1 MAVQYMTSIGDTGQI
16 EKLLKGDQLDGRKE
30 KRIVFAG
37 RSNAGKSSLLNALT
51 RTKAAHISREP
62 GKTRKVNLF
71 FCSMLNR
78 VVVDLPGYGFA
89 KRNKTEKRL
98 WGELISAYMSAD
110 QANIDWIVLVTDS
123 RHGPA
128 DSDLEAMKFFQES
141 GLPVCLVLSKIDKL
155 NQKQLNARKKEVK
168 ELLAGYSPDRIFWTS
183 SSKGKGVRE
192 VSNEITNG

>member
-16 EKLLKGDQLDGRKE
+16 EKLLRDDQLDGHKE
-30 KRIVFAG
+30 ARIVFAG

-71 FCSMLNR
+71 FCSLLER

-98 WGELISAYMSAD
+98 WGELITAYINAD
-110 QANIDWIVLVTDS
+110 KANIDWVVLVTDS

-128 DSDLEAMKFFQES
+128 DSDLEAMKFFQEL
-141 GLPVCLVLSKIDKL
+141 GLPVCLVLSKMDKL
-155 NQKQLNARKKEVK
+155 NQKQLNARKKEEKDILDGHNPNKV
-168 ELLAGYSPDRIFWTS
+168 YWTS

-192 VSNEITNG
+192 VVKEITNG